1 MNDAIKGRIETWEG
15 DNGVWYGKSEY
26 IDILGNEQVFTARG
40 HDRSDVL
47 DQIED
52 DIVRYYQVQQKAEAT
67 RQVHE
72 TWVVPEGAGVR
83 VRIQDD
89 IEEEGDD
96 ET

>member
-1 MNDAIKGRIETWEG
+1 MSDAIKGRIETWEG
-15 DNGVWYGKSEY
+15 DHGVWYGQSEFV
-26 IDILGNEQVFTARG
+26 DIQGKEQVFTARG
-40 HDRSDVL
+40 HDREDVL

-52 DIVRYYQVQQKAEAT
+52 DIVRHYQLQNRAEET

-72 TWVVPEGAGVR
+72 TFVVPEGAGVR
-83 VRIQDD
+83 VLQEEE